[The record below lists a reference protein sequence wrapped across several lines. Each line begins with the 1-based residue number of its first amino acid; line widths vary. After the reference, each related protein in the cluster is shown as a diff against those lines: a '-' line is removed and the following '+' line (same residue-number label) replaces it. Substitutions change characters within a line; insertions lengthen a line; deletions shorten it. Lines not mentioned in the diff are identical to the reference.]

1 MQRNVDEK
9 QHKIKKTDPSTDYIV
24 QTTLKRKQTDQ
35 IVPNKASCTQ
45 DESQLVTTKTL
56 SNHRNILAIT
66 YDNQVYSNLPRH
78 ALASTLHLYD
88 TLCMWFVQH
97 WRYQ

>member
-1 MQRNVDEK
+1 MWMKNN
-9 QHKIKKTDPSTDYIV
+9 IKLKTDPSTDYIV

-35 IVPNKASCTQ
+35 ILPNKASCTQ

-66 YDNQVYSNLPRH
+66 YDNQVYSNLSRH
-78 ALASTLHLYD
+78 ALAPTLHRYD
-88 TLCMWFVQH
+88 TLHVVCPTLEISMKQ
-97 WRYQ
+97 